1 MLLCIHYNRNPS
13 NNFISTVIIFIILV
27 NKLCLR
33 DVNHI
38 VRRGGRCDNG
48 SRGQNDVATSQ
59 GMQTASRTGNHKG
72 VISPQASGRNMA
84 QLLTHFRRLISRAA
98 REHTWVVLS
107 SPLL

>member
-1 MLLCIHYNRNPS
+1 MTFKGFNLPLLA
-13 NNFISTVIIFIILV
+13 L
-27 NKLCLR
+27 KMEK
-33 DVNHI
+33 
-38 VRRGGRCDNG
+38 G
-48 SRGQNDVATSQ
+48 ATSQ